1 MTMTASP
8 ISPVVMRYRPPV
20 YEMHVDPNYNWLDDA
35 SDDEITARLHYNE
48 THI

>member
-1 MTMTASP
+1 MTSRHNQPHAGD
-8 ISPVVMRYRPPV
+8 
-20 YEMHVDPNYNWLDDA
+20 MHVDPNYNWLDDA